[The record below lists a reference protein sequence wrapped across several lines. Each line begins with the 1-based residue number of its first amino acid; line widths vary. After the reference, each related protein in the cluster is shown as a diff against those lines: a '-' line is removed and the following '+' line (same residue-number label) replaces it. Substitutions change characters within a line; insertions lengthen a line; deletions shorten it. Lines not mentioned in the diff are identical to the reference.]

1 MTAPRSGTLPGTLHV
16 VGMGPGDPELLTL
29 KAVRVL
35 SQAPIVAYFAK
46 RGRQGHAR
54 RIAEAHIPAASIQ
67 LRFEYPYTTEI
78 AVDDPR
84 YEPALTSFYQDS
96 ANTLATHLDAGQ
108 DVALLCEG
116 DPFFYGS
123 AMYLFD
129 RLRARFNTDVT
140 PGISAM
146 SGCWSAAST
155 PMTHGDDILT
165 VLPGTMDPAALT
177 ARLHDTDAAIIMK
190 VGTNLPKITAAIAAA
205 GLTHRATLVE
215 CGTMPTQRLTPLAD
229 APATAP
235 YFSLVLIPGRQRPR

>member
-1 MTAPRSGTLPGTLHV
+1 MTGTLHV

-29 KAVRVL
+29 KAIRHLRESPV
-35 SQAPIVAYFAK
+35 IAYFAK

-54 RIAEAHIPAASIQ
+54 RIAQGHIPATARE

-78 AVDDPR
+78 TVHDPR
-84 YEPALTSFYQDS
+84 YEPALTGFYEDS
-96 ANTLATHLDAGQ
+96 AASIETHLAAGQ

-129 RLRARFNTDVT
+129 RLRARFPTSVT

-146 SGCWSAAST
+146 SGCWSAAQI

-165 VLPGTMDPAALT
+165 VLPGTMDQAALT
-177 ARLHDTDAAIIMK
+177 AHLYQVDAAVIMK
-190 VGTNLPKITAAIAAA
+190 VGTNLAKIRGAVEAA
-205 GLTHRATLVE
+205 GLTSRATLVE
-215 CGTMPTQRLTPLAD
+215 HGTMPTQCVTPLTA
-229 APATAP
+229 APEAAP

>member
-1 MTAPRSGTLPGTLHV
+1 MTGTLHV

-35 SQAPIVAYFAK
+35 GAAPVVAFFAK

-54 RIAEAHIPAASIQ
+54 RIADAHIGAGAEQ
-67 LRFEYPYTTEI
+67 VRFEYPYTTEI

-84 YEPALTSFYQDS
+84 YEPALTGFYVES
-96 ANTLATHLDAGQ
+96 AEVLAARLGAGL

-129 RLRARFNTDVT
+129 RLVGRFATQIVPGVT
-140 PGISAM
+140 AM
-146 SGCWSAAST
+146 SGCWAEAGL

-165 VLPGTMDPAALT
+165 VLPGTLDAAALA
-177 ARLHDTDAAIIMK
+177 ARLADTDAAVIMK
-190 VGTNLPKITAAIAAA
+190 VGSNLAKIRVALDAA
-205 GLTHRATLVE
+205 GLTSRATLVE
-215 CGTMPTQRLTPLAD
+215 RGTMADSRVVPMAD
-229 APATAP
+229 AGAAAP
-235 YFSLVLIPGRQRPR
+235 YFSLVLVPGRQRAR